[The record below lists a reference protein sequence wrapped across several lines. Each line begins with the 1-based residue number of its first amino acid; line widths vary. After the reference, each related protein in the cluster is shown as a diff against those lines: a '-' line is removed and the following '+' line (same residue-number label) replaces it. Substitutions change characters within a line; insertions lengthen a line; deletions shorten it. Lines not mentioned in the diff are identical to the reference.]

1 MQAKLRFAVVGL
13 VHDHVWNMLPQFIAT
28 QAVQPIAAV
37 DPNAPLTERACREFG
52 FARALDGVDAL
63 WDLHPDIVLCC
74 TPNNATAAVVEAA
87 ARHGVPIMV
96 EKPLAA
102 NLAQARRIRAA
113 AERVLVMC
121 NWPVA
126 WDPKVRHALRVAAG
140 DDLGSVYTV
149 RYRAAHRGPRE
160 EGMSEYFWSWL
171 YDPEQNGG
179 GALIDYCCY
188 GAALAAQTLGM
199 PDRVVGVKGR
209 LVKTDI
215 PVEDN
220 AILLMQYP
228 QAFAIAEAC
237 WTQAGARP
245 GGFQVLGH
253 RAGLVIEQ
261 GRLLR
266 VDSEHRDGLE
276 VVVDPLPAGQR
287 NGAEYFV
294 SCVRAGRRPQGL
306 VSVEVGVAAQQILEA
321 GRQATET
328 GTAVAPASL

>member
-28 QAVQPIAAV
+28 DAVEPVAAV
-37 DPNAPLTERACREFG
+37 DPNPPLTARACREFG
-52 FARALDGVDAL
+52 FAHALQRPERL
-63 WDLHPDIVLCC
+63 WELHPDMVLCC
-74 TPNNATAAVVEAA
+74 TPNNATADVVEAA
-87 ARHGVPIMV
+87 ARHGVAIMV

-102 NLAQARRIRAA
+102 TLVQARRIRAA
-113 AERVLVMC
+113 ADRVPVMC

-126 WDPKVRHALRVAAG
+126 WDPRIRQALRLAAG
-140 DDLGSVYTV
+140 DDLGSIYTV

-160 EGMSEYFWSWL
+160 EGMSEYFCSWL
-171 YDPEQNGG
+171 YDADQNGG

-199 PDRVVGVKGR
+199 PDRVVAVKGR

-228 QAFAIAEAC
+228 RAFGIAEAC

-253 RAGLVIEQ
+253 RAGLMIEQ

-266 VDSEHRDGLE
+266 VDHEHRDGLE
-276 VVVDPLPAGQR
+276 IPVQPLPAGER
-287 NGAEYFV
+287 NGAEYFIA
-294 SCVRAGRRPQGL
+294 CVRAGRRPHGL

-321 GRQATET
+321 GRMASES
-328 GTAVAPASL
+328 GSAVAPSSL